1 MGWWK
6 KACLGSVSVCLVA
19 AVSGCGPGAALD
31 ATESSGMHEAFASG
45 PEWVNRGGAAFP
57 EDKGKAIY
65 GVGSFSG
72 SKNPA
77 LARSAVDAR
86 ARAEVAKTL
95 KTFVA
100 SVTKDYMKHAIA
112 GDMDEAEEGQV
123 VENVQ
128 KVITKATLIG
138 CEVVDRHYD
147 EKFNMWHALAKLE
160 MNNIALQLRKEIR
173 NVEKTRKLKIEAAK
187 AHEELDRII
196 QDTATEMY

>member
-1 MGWWK
+1 MSWLQRMFVG
-6 KACLGSVSVCLVA
+6 AAAVGLAA
-19 AVSGCGPGAALD
+19 AVSGCGPGAVV
-31 ATESSGMHEAFASG
+31 EEPSGVHKAFASG
-45 PEWVNRGGAAFP
+45 PAWVNKGGAAFP
-57 EDKGKAIY
+57 EEKGKALY

-77 LARSAVDAR
+77 LGRIAVDQR
-86 ARAEVAKTL
+86 ARAEVAKVL

-128 KVITKATLIG
+128 KAITKVTLVG
-138 CEVVDRHYD
+138 CEIVDRHYD

-160 MNNIALQLRKEIR
+160 MNNIAMELRKEIV
-173 NVEKTRKLKIEAAK
+173 NVEKTRKLKMEAAK

-196 QDTATEMY
+196 DNTATEMY